1 MHKVGR
7 KRCECGNEYASKRVK
22 LSYSFVG
29 VCGQVD
35 AKHLAIEVFLL
46 AEQSLKSNTTRRHQ
60 LCYLCSG
67 RNTSMA
73 RCLASTWA
81 QTPKK
86 EQENISRFYTYSH
99 PQSH

>member
-35 AKHLAIEVFLL
+35 AKHLAIEVLL
-46 AEQSLKSNTTRRHQ
+46 PEQR
-60 LCYLCSG
+60 
-67 RNTSMA
+67 
-73 RCLASTWA
+73 
-81 QTPKK
+81 
-86 EQENISRFYTYSH
+86 
-99 PQSH
+99 